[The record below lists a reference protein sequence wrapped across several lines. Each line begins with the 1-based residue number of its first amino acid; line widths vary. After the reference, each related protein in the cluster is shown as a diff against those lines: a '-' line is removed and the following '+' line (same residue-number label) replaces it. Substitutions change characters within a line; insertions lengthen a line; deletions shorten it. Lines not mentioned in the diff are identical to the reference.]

1 MGIFEGRHE
10 ESSIFPSGEH
20 CTNAAK
26 WLADPPSKNG
36 IRMGGPVS
44 DLRRVLGPDASPD
57 AFFSFQA
64 YTRLSTVGTQPR

>member
-44 DLRRVLGPDASPD
+44 DLRRVLGPDA
-57 AFFSFQA
+57 FFSFQA
-64 YTRLSTVGTQPR
+64 